1 MEISTT
7 ASEGSP
13 FNSLNPDGS
22 QATWLEAVSE
32 PKRRKAFIWRAGV
45 GTGIA
50 LLIWSL
56 QFASGTLFSS
66 VALWGLI
73 PLAIGLLSAYSTY
86 QAAEVRRYST
96 TTNARTRKQRLR
108 RAGPWWAIGFV
119 SIGLVWW
126 IQFEKGNFQ
135 QAWWYV
141 WPLLLFFIVGLGLYR
156 LSREIV
162 LTADAAAAQAHF
174 EKLAQQPSTTPTEP
188 TAFDRFVERPFV
200 HYPLAAALLAGAYYF
215 AFESQEKSSG
225 WVALGCLSL
234 AGLAAHEA
242 AKWLLGLSL
251 IGVLI
256 WAIVAGISILPVSAA
271 IIIGALIIAGSLKR

>member
-1 MEISTT
+1 MEIDIT
-7 ASEGSP
+7 ASEDSP

-22 QATWLEAVSE
+22 LTTWFEAVPE

-56 QFASGTLFSS
+56 QFANGTLFSS
-66 VALWGLI
+66 VVLWGLV

-96 TTNARTRKQRLR
+96 TTVVRTKKQRLR
-108 RAGPWWAIGFV
+108 RAGPWWTIGFV
-119 SIGLVWW
+119 SIGLIWW
-126 IQFEKGNFQ
+126 IQSKTGNFQ

-141 WPLLLFFIVGLGLYR
+141 WPLLFFLVVGLGLYR
-156 LSREIV
+156 LRRETV
-162 LTADAAAAQAHF
+162 LTADAATTKAYF

-200 HYPLAAALLAGAYYF
+200 RYSVAAALLAGAYWF
-215 AFESQEKSSG
+215 AFESQEKSLDG
-225 WVALGCLSL
+225 
-234 AGLAAHEA
+234 
-242 AKWLLGLSL
+242 
-251 IGVLI
+251 
-256 WAIVAGISILPVSAA
+256 
-271 IIIGALIIAGSLKR
+271 